1 MHFKVT
7 HGDAHCP
14 VTELHDVIC
23 HLKLVVMPKA
33 VGALG
38 KRRCESC
45 ESGFCKAFVFR
56 VLIDKS

>member
-7 HGDAHCP
+7 HSDGYCP
-14 VTELHDVIC
+14 VPELHDVMF
-23 HLKLVVMPKA
+23 HLRLLAMPKT

-38 KRRCESC
+38 KRRGESC